1 MFSFATS
8 VVPCA
13 IKIKTDTG
21 VSQLGFDAALVCGP
35 RYRPRRSSA
44 GDGRCIRILHA
55 PVCWAV
61 GSALENK
68 KADIPMILNHKDIC
82 LIMQKSAECPYNS

>member
-21 VSQLGFDAALVCGP
+21 VLQLGFDAALVCGP

-68 KADIPMILNHKDIC
+68 KLVSLRNELLPL
-82 LIMQKSAECPYNS
+82 LINGQVTID

>member
-68 KADIPMILNHKDIC
+68 KADIPKILNHKEY
-82 LIMQKSAECPYNS
+82 LLYNAKKRRMSL

>member
-21 VSQLGFDAALVCGP
+21 VSQLGFVRFWYVAPGIGPVALQPVTVAASEFSTP
-35 RYRPRRSSA
+35 QYA
-44 GDGRCIRILHA
+44 GL
-55 PVCWAV
+55 
-61 GSALENK
+61 
-68 KADIPMILNHKDIC
+68 
-82 LIMQKSAECPYNS
+82 